1 VLAGLAFTVIAVA
14 IGAAVGLL
22 TGIDLVAVR
31 PEYLLGPLVAGFG
44 LAILGRRWLTHPSGL
59 KWGWTQHFQIAGLV
73 FAVSCALVLT
83 AEWAVTGMAPST
95 AGLAASVGLGLVYAG
110 GWLGQVPLM
119 GMAKFA
125 VLALYAAAAVTASA
139 TLMTALPPSAF
150 WVVSALIPA
159 WQARKYSKLD
169 ELGPAMRF
177 IRVATQIFIAI
188 LLCALAVPVLL
199 SLR

>member
-1 VLAGLAFTVIAVA
+1 MLSGLALTVIAVA

-22 TGIDLVAVR
+22 TGTDLATVR
-31 PEYLLGPLVAGFG
+31 SEYLLGPLVVGFG
-44 LAILGRRWLTHPSGL
+44 LAIFGRRWLTHPSGSNS
-59 KWGWTQHFQIAGLV
+59 GWTQHFQIAALV
-73 FAVSCALVLT
+73 FVVTSALVLT
-83 AEWAVTGMAPST
+83 SEWAVTEAHPST

-125 VLALYAAAAVTASA
+125 VLALYSAAAVTASA

-169 ELGPAMRF
+169 ELDPAMRF

-188 LLCALAVPVLL
+188 LLCALAIPVLL